1 MPYDNEYNKK
11 LARETD
17 YNNRKYIAHC
27 DTTGQGTINYRVN
40 ITTRVGYGGADG
52 MGEATFCA
60 SGEGAGYGSDGE
72 ESDSDVS
79 TISEVS
85 GDGVGEGG
93 QGILGIQDGTLL
105 GGPKTR
111 ELTHRALSS
120 FSSLG
125 APLVFHGNSDVPRP
139 TGRLANGTSNS
150 GLPGAPA
157 PEAPAGAP
165 AASAPPTD
173 ASAANINTSGGPPP
187 SSTGAAPETG
197 PVSGLGVVPGLK
209 PFKAPPVPITNS
221 KYSYLT
227 TARQYPSGYQYKA
240 GKNVTV
246 RDLGDVGMSVGS
258 GGHKPCCSGCA
269 HGDSCED
276 SDSAFSSSDDEERDI
291 KNVIPVRIGGDA
303 FERPSGAG
311 GHKVSY
317 HILRAEPREPENIV
331 IAREQMLNLLN
342 NKSMEELEKIANAF
356 DVDTYRLKQD
366 YKKEKKKDVIRSILG
381 YVLHNDL
388 VHHTGDN
395 GAPQKSKHLN
405 EDLHADEIDY
415 HQKQNIIKL
424 YSLLDYPIPEGT
436 WLNPDYIDEGE
447 GEGAGKKKND
457 TLGKMN
463 KLEQEIIEDP
473 VNKTLEKYDDMKTF
487 KKKFKESIKGKSPK
501 ELKEFA
507 KQATTID
514 KKVPENV
521 EKKIDVYVDDKYG
534 DGYGCGSCGT
544 AGDCGCGGRLTG
556 SKPKRQQQK
565 PQRQQQQRPQRQ
577 QQQKPQRQQQSQKP
591 QSQKKTQPTI
601 SKKAPPSIKSK
612 PAPTTKSNNAP
623 GAPTSKPT
631 STSKNAPPPP
641 PNKPPTKPTKKET
654 PEATPAA
661 PAAPPGKPAPAP
673 AKPTTAP
680 PAAPPAKPGAPP
692 AKPGAPPAKPG
703 APAAPATG
711 GPKWLT
717 NASKV
722 LDVAAQA
729 IQVVMLGKQAYDLF
743 TKTPVDDF
751 DNYFGDE
758 YGDTSDL
765 TIEELIKM
773 LQGPPNNLSP
783 EEIQDLLK
791 ESQGAKKVETGA
803 TSGPSQSLKA
813 KAAALSGNK
822 GKNKP
827 PVILKDG
834 QKPCPAAEN
843 AVADFTEQ
851 VPKEALPVRKQDSY
865 FGSGEKPKRGRKP
878 KLLNP
883 NPNIH
888 MAVPQTKGQQT
899 KVVEKA
905 MMQASTMSGM
915 GEDKALLNPN
925 PNIRKAKRATKGQQT
940 KVVEKALMNSSTM
953 SGMGKVAKGKKGD
966 RAAIVKKVMEEKG
979 MKMIEASKYVKENN
993 LY

>member
-40 ITTRVGYGGADG
+40 ITSRVGYGAGDG
-52 MGEATFCA
+52 SGEATFL
-60 SGEGAGYGSDGE
+60 EG
-72 ESDSDVS
+72 ESDNESVG
-79 TISEVS
+79 TAA
-85 GDGVGEGG
+85 GDCGSGG
-93 QGILGIQDGTLL
+93 QGILGLQTGSLL
-105 GGPKTR
+105 GGPKVR
-111 ELTHRALSS
+111 EISHRMLSS

-125 APLVFHGNSDVPRP
+125 APLSFQGDTTVPRP
-139 TGRLANGTSNS
+139 VNRLANGTSNA
-150 GLPGAPA
+150 GLPAPA
-157 PEAPAGAP
+157 APPGAP

-173 ASAANINTSGGPPP
+173 ASAANTNPSGPPNP
-187 SSTGAAPETG
+187 QQDQVGTAA
-197 PVSGLGVVPGLK
+197 GVVPGLK

-227 TARQYPSGYQYKA
+227 TARQYPSGYQSKA
-240 GKNVTV
+240 GKIVSV
-246 RDLGDVGMSVGS
+246 RDLGDVSMAVGS

-276 SDSAFSSSDDEERDI
+276 SDSAFSSSDDEERDV
-291 KNVIPVRIGGDA
+291 KNVIPVRVGGNA
-303 FERPSGAG
+303 FDRPSGAG
-311 GHKVSY
+311 GHRVTYS
-317 HILRAEPREPENIV
+317 ILRAEPGDTENEKLV
-331 IAREQMLNLLN
+331 RQNMKELLEF
-342 NKSMEELEKIANAF
+342 KTIDDLEKIADAF
-356 DVDTYRLKQD
+356 DIDTYHMKYDFKRD
-366 YKKEKKKDVIRSILG
+366 KKRNIIRSILG
-381 YVLHNDL
+381 YVLHNDF
-388 VHHTGDN
+388 VHHKGND
-395 GAPQKSKHLN
+395 GAPPSSKSLI
-405 EDLHADEIDY
+405 EDEHDDEIDA
-415 HQKQNIIKL
+415 HQKSNIRKL
-424 YSLLDYPIPEGT
+424 YGLLDEPFPEGD
-436 WLNPDYIDEGE
+436 WLGTGE
-447 GEGAGKKKND
+447 GKKKND

-534 DGYGCGSCGT
+534 DGAGCGCGGTGCGSCGVGT
-544 AGDCGCGGRLTG
+544 GGKAKFKPGSGKNNRNQQAG
-556 SKPKRQQQK
+556 KRN
-565 PQRQQQQRPQRQ
+565 Q
-577 QQQKPQRQQQSQKP
+577 QQQKPQRQQSQQQQQSQKP
-591 QSQKKTQPTI
+591 QMQKKAPPTI

-623 GAPTSKPT
+623 DAPTSKPT
-631 STSKNAPPPP
+631 SSSKNAPPPP

-661 PAAPPGKPAPAP
+661 PPGKPAPAP
-673 AKPTTAP
+673 AKP
-680 PAAPPAKPGAPP
+680 PAAPPSAPP

-703 APAAPATG
+703 APAAPPGAKPGLPAAPATG
-711 GPKWLT
+711 GPKWIT

-722 LDVAAQA
+722 LDVAAKA

-751 DNYFGDE
+751 DNYFGDD

-765 TIEELIKM
+765 TIEELIEM
-773 LQGPPNNLSP
+773 LRAPPNNLSP

-803 TSGPSQSLKA
+803 TTGPS
-813 KAAALSGNK
+813 AALKVKTAALTGNK

-827 PVILKDG
+827 PKILKEGD
-834 QKPCPAAEN
+834 KPCPAAEN

>member
-40 ITTRVGYGGADG
+40 ITTRVGYGGAEG

-79 TISEVS
+79 TISELS

-150 GLPGAPA
+150 GLPAAPA
-157 PEAPAGAP
+157 PEAPPGAP

-173 ASAANINTSGGPPP
+173 ASAANINTSGGTPPAE
-187 SSTGAAPETG
+187 TGANPQIG

-209 PFKAPPVPITNS
+209 PFSAPPVPITNS

-276 SDSAFSSSDDEERDI
+276 SDSAFSSSDDEERDV
-291 KNVIPVRIGGDA
+291 KNVIPVRVGGDA
-303 FERPSGAG
+303 FERPSGDG
-311 GHKVSY
+311 
-317 HILRAEPREPENIV
+317 V
-331 IAREQMLNLLN
+331 I
-342 NKSMEELEKIANAF
+342 
-356 DVDTYRLKQD
+356 
-366 YKKEKKKDVIRSILG
+366 
-381 YVLHNDL
+381 
-388 VHHTGDN
+388 
-395 GAPQKSKHLN
+395 
-405 EDLHADEIDY
+405 
-415 HQKQNIIKL
+415 
-424 YSLLDYPIPEGT
+424 
-436 WLNPDYIDEGE
+436 
-447 GEGAGKKKND
+447 KKKNE

-534 DGYGCGSCGT
+534 DGYSDKCNCDCDACRTRTGTCKCGCKCGMGAGYGCGSCGMG
-544 AGDCGCGGRLTG
+544 AGSCGCGGRLTG

-631 STSKNAPPPP
+631 SSSKNAPPPP

-673 AKPTTAP
+673 AKPQTAP

-803 TSGPSQSLKA
+803 TSGPSQSLKV

-888 MAVPQTKGQQT
+888 MAVPETKG
-899 KVVEKA
+899 V
-905 MMQASTMSGM
+905 
-915 GEDKALLNPN
+915 
-925 PNIRKAKRATKGQQT
+925 QT

-953 SGMGKVAKGKKGD
+953 SGMGENKAALLNPNPNIKKAKRATKGQQTKVVEKAMMQSSTMSGMGEVKKGKKGD
-966 RAAIVKKVMEEKG
+966 RAAIVKKIMQEKG